1 MNMEVRGR
9 KKGGSGGRVVQDNL
23 LTDST
28 AYILGLIGE
37 GEIEGLSNE
46 AIPESC
52 IFLDGVPIKN
62 EDGTTNIE
70 GVEWWLRTGTPDQD
84 PIPGFSSVENE
95 VDVASK
101 VEFSSPIERTITS
114 DEIDAV
120 RVKVSTPALVQVTDE
135 GDRLESEIEY
145 RVLIKPGAAAWET
158 VKEDAIRGKTTSG
171 YQRAWRIEL
180 PDVRPLIVRV
190 ERVTPDSEDEKL
202 QNDLYFASITEIVDA
217 KISYPDCAV
226 LGLAIPA
233 KAVGGSIQRV
243 SVKIKG
249 MKCLVPSNYDPIART
264 YDETTLWDGTFKSA
278 WTRNPTWALFTTFIN
293 DRWGLGDKISV
304 SMYDKWAAY
313 QQAKYCDELVPD
325 GQGGFEHRFSIDGP
339 MSTRDDAYAWVTKL
353 SAASRSVTYWGA
365 GAVVPI
371 QDAPTS
377 PVRIVTNSEVADS
390 EFKYAGTPISARH
403 TTAVVSLQDVDDH
416 YKLKQL
422 VSFDDPDAIERYG
435 ENLSELA
442 APFKQSLGEG
452 LRLAKYIVD
461 TDVTQAETVSFE
473 AGFGFQG
480 TRPGD
485 VLLVSDKYRIGHRR
499 AGRVRAV
506 TDYGTTFQIE
516 LDGPVSL
523 PSGETH
529 TVWLTDDLGETH
541 QYPIANT
548 GDDLTLLNVS
558 SALDESI
565 GPNSRFAVQSSNLE
579 PRQYKVLRNRPDEQ
593 KKTFFIT
600 AIEYD
605 PTKYARIEQGI
616 AVRRDPGHLL
626 PPTGAPDTPSGL
638 AVTGF
643 LRPDPGSISKLV
655 LEASWEPHSNPLV
668 QRYGILTKEPGSDWK
683 SHPNVDEP
691 SFEWQSSSG
700 LEGDYRILVCA
711 INALG
716 VRSVYAEAS
725 FDSSLIQHATP
736 APSGWVGV
744 AGSRS
749 IALVGP
755 KSPSPDF
762 EGFRVYGADSETEDL
777 TLLAE
782 RVASSYQRVV
792 PDDDPFTRYKV
803 SESRFG
809 RPESPLSAFIEIV
822 PEKTKLHHLDPEIL
836 DAAKKDS
843 GDALDRFIRNSH
855 TPAIRAQEGY
865 SRESSKAALKSLK
878 AELALRQGLKENS
891 EEIASEAVM
900 RAQEILNEAAA
911 REQGD
916 NALSA
921 SLASLSTTVAD
932 NAAAIVQEALA
943 RSNED
948 GTLAADIAAILV
960 TTAQNAAAIVTEQTA
975 RADGDTANADAITAL
990 GVTVGQNTSDISAEQ
1005 TARADADTALANN
1018 IASVL
1023 AITGSNTAAIGT
1035 EQTARTTQDAA
1046 LAADIAAL
1054 TVTVGTNTS
1063 DIVTEQTTRASEDA
1077 ALAASIASLLT
1088 TVNGNTAAIST
1099 ESSARVAA
1107 DLVQTNNLASYI
1119 SSNDTAVASAN
1130 TSIDTLVAENLAQAA
1145 LITALSTT
1153 QGNHTNSITT
1163 LLQITSGQENVLQV
1177 TSEING
1183 ALAGYAL
1190 RSAVLAGGEVYSDF
1204 TFVADAFRI
1213 LSGTSGV
1220 PPFVYYATA
1229 TDVDGVT
1236 IPAGTLLLE
1245 KAMIGEAWIGQ
1256 TQIANGVISTSKLAA
1271 AAITAE
1277 KIASSAIT
1285 ADKLAAN
1292 SITTDKI
1299 QAGAV
1304 GVLQAAGLW
1313 QSPNFVAGVSGLS
1326 INWATADVEL
1336 NDLVVRGDMLEPNAI
1351 STRAIATPSA
1361 GSIPGTSST
1370 ATISGHSASDF
1381 VNIGVSFTHRYAET
1395 TIQVKVGSESWQDL
1409 KTFELNANS
1418 ATRYYSFMH
1427 SGTADTVQ
1435 VRLSHVGSHSSK
1447 SASNFRVISQIVQ
1460 E

>member
-46 AIPESC
+46 AVPESC
-52 IFLDGVPIKN
+52 ILLDGVPIKN

-249 MKCLVPSNYDPIART
+249 MKCLVPSNYDPVART
-264 YDETTLWDGTFKSA
+264 YDETTLWDGTFKTA

-293 DRWGLGDKISV
+293 DRWGLGDKVSV

-339 MSTRDDAYAWVTKL
+339 MSARDDAYAWVTKL

-541 QYPIANT
+541 QYPIAST

-600 AIEYD
+600 AIEHD

-626 PPTGAPDTPSGL
+626 PPTGAPDSPSAL

-762 EGFRVYGADSETEDL
+762 EGFRIYGANSETEDL

-782 RVASSYQRVV
+782 GVASSYQRVV

-809 RPESPLSAFIEIV
+809 RPESPLSGFIDVV
-822 PEKTKLHHLDPEIL
+822 PEKTKLHHLDPEVL

-843 GDALDRFIRNSH
+843 DDALDRFIRNSH
-855 TPAIRAQEGY
+855 TPAIRAQQGY
-865 SRESSKAALKSLK
+865 SRESSVAALR
-878 AELALRQGLKENS
+878 ALKE
-891 EEIASEAVM
+891 ELEIKGRMVSAEQSLETINADNLLQAGLITSLQAADVDIIAAANAETLA
-900 RAQEILNEAAA
+900 RINGDNAEAAA
-911 REQGD
+911 RATLGLLVGQNSADIVSERSVREAADQTIATDLLNFTVATNQALLTASNERALLVAEDLVLGQDISTLNAATDALNAAVANEVALRLAGD
-916 NALSA
+916 QA
-921 SLASLSTTVAD
+921 SLDAL
-932 NAAAIVQEALA
+932 NAYSVSNDAAIVGQ
-943 RSNED
+943 
-948 GTLAADIAAILV
+948 
-960 TTAQNAAAIVTEQTA
+960 QN
-975 RADGDTANADAITAL
+975 
-990 GVTVGQNTSDISAEQ
+990 
-1005 TARADADTALANN
+1005 
-1018 IASVL
+1018 
-1023 AITGSNTAAIGT
+1023 
-1035 EQTARTTQDAA
+1035 
-1046 LAADIAAL
+1046 
-1054 TVTVGTNTS
+1054 
-1063 DIVTEQTTRASEDA
+1063 
-1077 ALAASIASLLT
+1077 
-1088 TVNGNTAAIST
+1088 
-1099 ESSARVAA
+1099 
-1107 DLVQTNNLASYI
+1107 
-1119 SSNDTAVASAN
+1119 
-1130 TSIDTLVAENLAQAA
+1130 SIDLLVAENLAQAA
-1145 LITALSTT
+1145 SISAISTV

-1163 LLQITSGQENVLQV
+1163 LQQITSGQENVLQV

-1336 NDLVVRGDMLEPNAI
+1336 NDLIVRGDMLEPNAI

-1370 ATISGHSASDF
+1370 ASVSGHSASDF

-1395 TIQVKVGSESWQDL
+1395 SIQVKVGSESWQDL

-1418 ATRYYSFMH
+1418 ATRYFSFMH